1 MLFLRSLRKNIWLL
15 FLSTAVFAVVTT
27 IWMPTHLIVPP
38 ELVGFADYI
47 VDIGVLLLII
57 PTAFL
62 LYDNYEIELGMICG
76 VSTSK
81 LTLSK
86 FFPILIYTT
95 LPAYLMIY
103 LYEYLPF
110 TNYNQYKPVIPIYV
124 PERFKI
130 YLFISVTI
138 TYFFFASLFLLVRV
152 TTRSC
157 YLPVV
162 IDLFFYTAFAV
173 LNSQLHD
180 GTADIRMSFFNP
192 FISSS
197 MIGNVIPNAYAAAGV
212 PHMENLWTWNHLFFL
227 GAAIVLFAVT
237 CVLLR
242 REKLHENAEE

>member
-15 FLSTAVFAVVTT
+15 FLSTAVFAVVTY
-27 IWMPTHLIVPP
+27 IWTPTFLIVPP
-38 ELVGFADYI
+38 HLMGFADYI
-47 VDIGVLLLII
+47 VDVGVLVLII

-62 LYDNYEIELGMICG
+62 LHDSYEIELGMVCG

-86 FFPILIYTT
+86 FFPVFIYTII
-95 LPAYLMIY
+95 PAYLMIY

-110 TNYNQYKPVIPIYV
+110 VGTKQDKPVIPIYV
-124 PERFKI
+124 PEKFRI
-130 YLFISVTI
+130 YLIISVTI

-152 TTRSC
+152 VTRSC

-173 LNSQLHD
+173 LNTHLRR
-180 GTADIRMSFFNP
+180 GETDIRMSFFNP

-227 GAAIVLFAVT
+227 VVSILLFTVI
-237 CVLLR
+237 CILLR
-242 REKLHENAEE
+242 REKLHETAEE